1 MGQTLWHPV
10 CLMADAPSRL
20 NAVLLLTLLL
30 AASACRADMPPAAVA
45 GLFEHGL
52 LWRIDRPG
60 LAPSYLFG
68 TIHADDERAL
78 VLSTPA
84 RRAFA
89 RSRRFALEMIN
100 DETASRRFRA
110 AMVTREPRLAGV
122 LGVDDFARVEALLG
136 ERGIARE
143 ARGRLK
149 PWAALL
155 MLIQPP
161 AAAGLLL
168 DQLLLIDAERAG
180 KPVTALET
188 VDEQIAAFDTMAEST
203 QVALLRHVLTRQDE
217 IVEAARTLTTAYL
230 EADLG
235 AMWRANLAAMGDDP
249 ALAAEHEIF
258 IERLLFARNRRF
270 AERLVPLL
278 ARGGVFAAFGALHLH
293 GEDGVPALLRQRGWR
308 VTPLR

>member
-1 MGQTLWHPV
+1 MGQVLWHPAR
-10 CLMADAPSRL
+10 LMADAPSRFH
-20 NAVLLLTLLL
+20 AVLLLALLL
-30 AASACRADMPPAAVA
+30 AALACRADMPPAAGA
-45 GLFEHGL
+45 GRFEHGL

-68 TIHADDERAL
+68 TIHADDERVLAL
-78 VLSTPA
+78 SAPA

-89 RSRRFALEMIN
+89 RSRRFAFEMIN

-110 AMVTREPRLAGV
+110 AMVTREPSLAAV
-122 LGVDDFARVEALLG
+122 LGADDFARVEVLLG

-143 ARGRLK
+143 ARGRFK

-155 MLIQPP
+155 VLAQPP
-161 AAAGLLL
+161 AGAGIIL

-180 KPVTALET
+180 KPLTALET
-188 VDEQIAAFDTMAEST
+188 VDEQIAAFDTMAEPV

-217 IVEAARTLTTAYL
+217 IVEAARMLTAAYL
-230 EADLG
+230 DADLG
-235 AMWRANLAAMGDDP
+235 AMWRANQAAMGDDP
-249 ALAAEHEIF
+249 ALAAEQEIF

-270 AERLVPLL
+270 ADHLVPLL
-278 ARGGVFAAFGALHLH
+278 AGGGVFAAFGALHLH
-293 GEDGVPALLRQRGWR
+293 GENGVPALLRQCGWR